1 MVSPIG
7 SEYLREEDLL
17 DSIVVDSEGY
27 ICGWVDSFEV
37 EPDKILVHLYGIEK
51 RRVKRPDEER
61 LVKELIDVLS
71 SGRGFLGRRSPIEE
85 LHNRIR
91 EELDLPSSHP
101 ITLKELI
108 RFADMRGITIPV
120 KTEEIEERVEQG
132 SVDWN
137 LIEKIGVSEL
147 GKCILLREP
156 IEAKRRGVEI
166 TEKVPYRGTDFLKG
180 RTVIDSEAR
189 IVGSAKK
196 FLLRIGAPPGLL
208 IQLEKVKRMEL
219 PDLDELVSRLV
230 PSRFKSER
238 DLYRTVA
245 KDLNLKGRFTSSEIK
260 SRYLIPWAESKNIQ
274 IPKKVEERREV
285 AQELPIDWSY
295 IRKIGDVI
303 LLKETIER
311 LTKPEEKP
319 RKPEKPTRAVEEEL
333 KEEEEE
339 EAEEVPEAPKEEE
352 EAEEKE
358 EEREEYLRDE
368 WWREYLTSEE

>member
-1 MVSPIG
+1 MVPPIT

-17 DSIVVDSEGY
+17 NSIVVDSEGY
-27 ICGWVDSFEV
+27 VCGWVDSFEV
-37 EPDKILVHLYGIEK
+37 EPDRILVHLYGIEK
-51 RRVKRPDEER
+51 RRVKSPDEEK
-61 LVKELIDVLS
+61 LVKKLIDVLS

-91 EELDLPSSHP
+91 EELDLPPSHP

-108 RFADMRGITIPV
+108 RFAGMRGVTIPV
-120 KTEEIEERVEQG
+120 KTEEVEERVEQG

-156 IEAKRRGVEI
+156 IEAERRGVEI

-208 IQLEKVKRMEL
+208 IQLEKVKRTEL
-219 PDLDELVSRLV
+219 PDLDGLISSLV

-245 KDLNLKGRFTSSEIK
+245 KDLNLKGRFTSSEVK
-260 SRYLIPWAESKNIQ
+260 SRYLIPWAESKGIQ
-274 IPKKVEERREV
+274 IPRRIEERREV
-285 AQELPIDWSY
+285 TRELPVDWSC
-295 IRKIGDVI
+295 IKKIGDII
-303 LLKETIER
+303 LLKETIEE
-311 LTKPEEKP
+311 LTKPEKP
-319 RKPEKPTRAVEEEL
+319 ARKVEEEIPL
-333 KEEEEE
+333 KEVEEAREVPEAPREVEEEEEE
-339 EAEEVPEAPKEEE
+339 EAEEAV
-352 EAEEKE
+352 E